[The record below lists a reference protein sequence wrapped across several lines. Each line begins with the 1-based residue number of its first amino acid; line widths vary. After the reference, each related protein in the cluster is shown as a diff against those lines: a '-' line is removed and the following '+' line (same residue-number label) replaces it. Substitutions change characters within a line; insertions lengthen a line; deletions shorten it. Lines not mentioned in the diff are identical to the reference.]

1 MDKVEHDFSA
11 IEQALKQNEAPM
23 RMRERIGRGGMAGLI
38 ILATGIAV
46 TLAAL
51 GIGKGIFW
59 AKEEKIVEVEVPV
72 EKVVE
77 VEKIV
82 EVPVPAPS
90 LPQPPAQ
97 SGGTR
102 IARNFVIF
110 QEIEDQKIGSRTW
123 DIVVGHRYATSE
135 QATYDEAYCY
145 ATTWTDDIQTRIDVS
160 FKVPNQRP
168 TEASS
173 YAAAQKLNLG
183 ETDIAEMLS
192 LCPYF

>member
-23 RMRERIGRGGMAGLI
+23 RMRERIGKGGMVGLV
-38 ILATGIAV
+38 ILATGVAV

-59 AKEEKIVEVEVPV
+59 AKEEKIVEVEKIIEVP
-72 EKVVE
+72 

-82 EVPVPAPS
+82 EVPVPAPA
-90 LPQPPAQ
+90 LPQPPARQ
-97 SGGTR
+97 GGTK

-135 QATYDEAYCY
+135 QTTYDEAYCY
-145 ATTWTDDIQTRIDVS
+145 ATTWTDQIQTRIEVS
-160 FKVPNQRP
+160 FKTAAERP
-168 TEASS
+168 IEAHSL
-173 YAAAQKLNLG
+173 AAAQKLNLR
-183 ETDIAEMLS
+183 ETDIAEMLA
-192 LCPYF
+192 LCPYM